1 MAEAAAQEDSRIV
14 AQSAA
19 AADSVSRSR
28 GMVEEGRT
36 ACLNFD

>member
-28 GMVEEGRT
+28 GMEEGRT
-36 ACLNFD
+36 ACLNLD